1 MARVVPVYRR
11 YRKNFSKIKE
21 VLEISNLIEVQKRSY
36 EQFLQANV
44 DPDKREPIGLQA
56 VFKTVFPI
64 KDFYE
69 TASLEFV
76 NYRLTEPKYD
86 VEECLLRGMTYAA
99 PIKVTVRLVVWDI
112 NEETKAK
119 SIKAVKEQEVYFGEI
134 PLMTD
139 NGTFI
144 VNGTERVIVSQLH
157 RSPGVFFDQD
167 QIKPHGGGKVFYYA
181 RIIPYRGSWIDF
193 EFDQKDLL
201 HVRIDRRRKIPVTVL
216 LRALK
221 YTGEELLDYFYH
233 REKVLIRKGKFQKEI
248 SRDVLVG
255 QKATSDILDP
265 ESHKIIQKKHRRITE
280 DSFKKLELA
289 KIQAIPVEAQDLIGR
304 YLAKDVVDPETG
316 EVVAEC
322 NDEVTE
328 KVLDE
333 MKERKI
339 ESFEILFIDNINVS
353 SSLRDTLVMDKIGLT
368 QEEREKLPI
377 LEPGRSLR
385 EKESERALIDI
396 YKRLRPGDPPTIE
409 TAIGLFFNLFFNP
422 ERYDLSKVGRMKLN
436 HKLGLKGDPPRVLV
450 FTERW
455 KKEAL
460 SAGAAYAGGR
470 ELVDR
475 VLEGWLDFDEA
486 IATPEMA
493 EEIQRAARIL
503 HPIGLLPSIKE
514 GTITDDVQGKVR
526 KILEDEKTTLRRRDI
541 LEVVEYLIK
550 LKDGQ
555 GAVDDIDHLGNR
567 RVRTV
572 GELLENQYH
581 IGLVRIE
588 RAIKER
594 MSLQDVETLMPHD
607 LINSKPLSAVIKE
620 FFGSSQLSQ
629 FMDQTNPLSEITH
642 KRRLSALGPGGLT
655 RERAGFEVRDV
666 HPTHYGRICPIET
679 PEGPNIGLI
688 TSLSTYARVNDYGFI
703 ETPYREVVNGKVTNN
718 IRYLFAL
725 DEEEEMEGQKPAIA
739 QANAALD
746 RDGRFTAPLISARR
760 GGEFVVVRPEEI
772 RYMDV
777 SPKQL
782 VSVATSLVPFLENDD
797 ANRALMGSNM
807 QRQAVPLLKTDA
819 PLIGTGMEAIVAR
832 DSGVTVVAKRDG
844 VVEDVDASRIVIR
857 ADEDGQK
864 EDDPGVD
871 IYTLI
876 KYKRSN
882 QNTCINQRPIV
893 RVGERVKKG
902 EVIAD
907 GPATHMGELALGRN
921 VLVGFMPWGGY
932 NFEDSIL
939 ISEKL
944 LKEDTYTSIHIEE
957 MECVARDTKLGK
969 EEITCDIPN
978 AGEEALKD
986 LDESGIIRIGAEV
999 KPGDI
1004 LVGKVT
1010 PKGETQLSP
1019 EEKLLRAIFGEKAGD
1034 VRDTSLR
1041 VPHGIEGIVIDA
1053 KVFSRKGQ
1061 ERDER
1066 TKAIEDQEKARLLKN
1081 QADEIRIVQNS
1092 TRRKIGKYLIDKRVA
1107 HKIADE
1113 RKNRIYLD
1121 AKERIKEE
1129 HLFTIPFDRLRE
1141 IDVMEGKRVLP
1152 EVHRFLDHAELQIN
1166 IVKGVFGDK
1175 LAKLKRGDELA
1186 PGVIKTVKVYIAM
1199 KRKLSVGDKMSGRH
1213 GNKGIISRILPEEDM
1228 PYLEDGTPVE
1238 IILNP
1243 LGVPSR
1249 MNVGQILETH
1259 LGWAAK
1265 GLGWKIEEYLQ
1276 KHFNP
1281 KLLRRRIKE
1290 IYSSRE
1296 VNEYLEQATDD
1307 EIIELAR
1314 KLGEGIFVSVPVF
1327 DGASEEEIK
1336 DLLEKAGLPTS
1347 GQTILYDGRT
1357 GEPFHQKVTVGYM
1370 YLLKLHH
1377 LVDDKIHARSIGP
1390 YSLVTQQPLGGKAQ
1404 FGGQR
1409 LGEMEVWALEA
1420 YGAAHSLQEFLTVKS
1435 DDVAGR
1441 TRVYEAIVKGEHT
1454 LEPGLPES
1462 FNVLVKELQS
1472 LCLDTELIEEK
1483 REEI

>member
-1 MARVVPVYRR
+1 MANVVPIYRR

-44 DPDKREPIGLQA
+44 DPEKRDPVGLQA

-76 NYRLTEPKYD
+76 NFRLTEPKYD
-86 VEECLLRGMTYAA
+86 VEECLLRGMTFAA
-99 PIKVTVRLVVWDI
+99 PIKVTVRLVVWDV
-112 NEETKAK
+112 NEETKAR

-134 PLMTD
+134 PLMTE

-167 QIKPHGGGKVFYYA
+167 QVKPQSGGKAFYYA

-201 HVRIDRRRKIPVTVL
+201 YVRIDRRRKIPVTVL

-221 YTGEELLDYFYH
+221 YTGEELLDYFY
-233 REKVLIRKGKFQKEI
+233 RKEKVLIRKGKFQKEI
-248 SRDVLVG
+248 SREVLVG
-255 QKATSDILDP
+255 QKASSDILDP
-265 ESHKIIQKKHRRITE
+265 ETHKLILKKHRRITE
-280 DSFKKLELA
+280 DAFDKLELA
-289 KIQAIPVEAQDLIGR
+289 KINTISVETEDLIGR
-304 YLAKDVVDPETG
+304 YLANDVVDPGTG
-316 EVVAEC
+316 EVIAEC

-328 KVLDE
+328 KLLDE
-333 MKERKI
+333 MKERKV
-339 ESFEILFIDNINVS
+339 EAFDVLFIDNINVS
-353 SSLRDTLVMDKIGLT
+353 SSLRDTLVVDKIGLT
-368 QEEREKLPI
+368 QEEREKLPG
-377 LEPGRSLR
+377 LEPGKSLR
-385 EKESERALIDI
+385 DKESEKALIDI

-409 TAIGLFFNLFFNP
+409 TAIGLFYNLFFNA

-436 HKLGLKGDPPRVLV
+436 HKIGLKGNPLKVLV

-460 SAGAAYAGGR
+460 AAGAAYVGGK

-475 VLEGWLDFDEA
+475 ISEGWLDFDEA
-486 IATPEMA
+486 VATPEMV
-493 EEIQRAARIL
+493 EEIQRVAKIL
-503 HPIGLLPSIKE
+503 HPIGLMPSLKD
-514 GTITDDVQGKVR
+514 GSITDDVQGKVR
-526 KILEDEKTTLRRRDI
+526 KILEDEKATLRRRDI
-541 LEVVEYLIK
+541 LEVVKYLIK

-703 ETPYREVVNGKVTNN
+703 ETPYREVVNGKVTNH

-725 DEEEEMEGQKPAIA
+725 DEEEEINGQKPAIA

-746 RDGRFTAPLISARR
+746 KEGRFTAPLISARR
-760 GGEFVVVRPEEI
+760 GGEFMMVKPEEI

-807 QRQAVPLLKTDA
+807 QRQAVPLLRTDA

-832 DSGVTVVAKRDG
+832 DSGVTIVAKRDG

-864 EDDPGVD
+864 ADDPGVD

-893 RVGERVKKG
+893 HVGEHVKKG

-939 ISEKL
+939 MSEKL

-999 KPGDI
+999 NPGNI

-1081 QADEIRIVQNS
+1081 QADEIRIIQNS
-1092 TRRKIGKYLIDKRVA
+1092 TRRKIGKYLIGKRAA
-1107 HKIADE
+1107 HKLADE
-1113 RKNRIYLD
+1113 KKNRIYLE
-1121 AKERIKEE
+1121 AKEKIKEE
-1129 HLFTIPFDRLRE
+1129 HLMVLPFDRLKE
-1141 IDVMEGKRVLP
+1141 IDVLEGKRILTDVQ
-1152 EVHRFLDHAELQIN
+1152 RFLDHAELQIN
-1166 IVKGVFGDK
+1166 VVKEVFGDK

-1228 PYLEDGTPVE
+1228 PYLEDGTPVDV
-1238 IILNP
+1238 ILNP

-1281 KLLRRRIKE
+1281 NLLRRKIKE
-1290 IYSSRE
+1290 IYSSKE
-1296 VNEYLEQATDD
+1296 VTGYLEQATDE
-1307 EIIELAR
+1307 EILDLAR
-1314 KLGEGIFVSVPVF
+1314 K
-1327 DGASEEEIK
+1327 
-1336 DLLEKAGLPTS
+1336 T
-1347 GQTILYDGRT
+1347 GR
-1357 GEPFHQKVTVGYM
+1357 GDFRFGSCV
-1370 YLLKLHH
+1370 
-1377 LVDDKIHARSIGP
+1377 RRR
-1390 YSLVTQQPLGGKAQ
+1390 
-1404 FGGQR
+1404 FGG
-1409 LGEMEVWALEA
+1409 G
-1420 YGAAHSLQEFLTVKS
+1420 
-1435 DDVAGR
+1435 D
-1441 TRVYEAIVKGEHT
+1441 
-1454 LEPGLPES
+1454 
-1462 FNVLVKELQS
+1462 
-1472 LCLDTELIEEK
+1472 
-1483 REEI
+1483 

>member
-1 MARVVPVYRR
+1 
-11 YRKNFSKIKE
+11 
-21 VLEISNLIEVQKRSY
+21 
-36 EQFLQANV
+36 
-44 DPDKREPIGLQA
+44 
-56 VFKTVFPI
+56 
-64 KDFYE
+64 
-69 TASLEFV
+69 
-76 NYRLTEPKYD
+76 
-86 VEECLLRGMTYAA
+86 MTFAA
-99 PIKVTVRLVVWDI
+99 PIKVTVRLVVWDV

-134 PLMTD
+134 PLMTE

-167 QIKPHGGGKVFYYA
+167 QIKPHSGGKVFYYA

-221 YTGEELLDYFYH
+221 YTGEELLNYFYYK
-233 REKVLIRKGKFQKEI
+233 EKVFIRRGKFQKEI
-248 SRDVLVG
+248 SREVLVG

-265 ESHKIIQKKHRRITE
+265 ETHKMILKKHRRISE
-280 DSFKKLELA
+280 DAFKKLELA
-289 KIQAIPVEAQDLIGR
+289 KINAISVETQDLIGR

-316 EVVAEC
+316 EVIAEC
-322 NDEVTE
+322 NDEITE
-328 KVLDE
+328 KLLDE
-333 MKERKI
+333 MKERKV
-339 ESFEILFIDNINVS
+339 EAFEILFIDNINVS
-353 SSLRDTLVMDKIGLT
+353 SSLRDTLVVDKIGLT
-368 QEEREKLPI
+368 QEEREKLPV
-377 LEPGRSLR
+377 LEPEKSLR

-409 TAIGLFFNLFFNP
+409 TAIGLFYNLFFNP

-436 HKLGLKGDPPRVLV
+436 HKIGLKGYPPKVLV
-450 FTERW
+450 FTEKW

-460 SAGAAYAGGR
+460 AAGATYAGGK

-475 VLEGWLDFDEA
+475 ILEGWLDFDEA

-493 EEIQRAARIL
+493 EEIQRLTKIL
-503 HPIGLLPSIKE
+503 HSIGLLPSLKE

-541 LEVVEYLIK
+541 LEVVKYLIK

-703 ETPYREVVNGKVTNN
+703 ETPYREVVHGKVTNN
-718 IRYLFAL
+718 IHYLFAL
-725 DEEEEMEGQKPAIA
+725 DEEEEIDGQKPAIA
-739 QANAALD
+739 QANASLD
-746 RDGRFTAPLISARR
+746 REGRFTAPLISARR
-760 GGEFVVVRPEEI
+760 GGEFMMVKPEEI

-782 VSVATSLVPFLENDD
+782 VSVATSLIPFLENDD

-807 QRQAVPLLKTDA
+807 QRQAVPLLRTDA

-832 DSGVTVVAKRDG
+832 DSGVTVVAKRNG

-857 ADEDGQK
+857 ADENNQK

-893 RVGERVKKG
+893 RIGEHVNNG

-957 MECVARDTKLGK
+957 LECVARDTKLGK

-986 LDESGIIRIGAEV
+986 LDESG
-999 KPGDI
+999 
-1004 LVGKVT
+1004 
-1010 PKGETQLSP
+1010 S
-1019 EEKLLRAIFGEKAGD
+1019 
-1034 VRDTSLR
+1034 
-1041 VPHGIEGIVIDA
+1041 
-1053 KVFSRKGQ
+1053 
-1061 ERDER
+1061 
-1066 TKAIEDQEKARLLKN
+1066 
-1081 QADEIRIVQNS
+1081 
-1092 TRRKIGKYLIDKRVA
+1092 
-1107 HKIADE
+1107 
-1113 RKNRIYLD
+1113 
-1121 AKERIKEE
+1121 
-1129 HLFTIPFDRLRE
+1129 
-1141 IDVMEGKRVLP
+1141 
-1152 EVHRFLDHAELQIN
+1152 
-1166 IVKGVFGDK
+1166 
-1175 LAKLKRGDELA
+1175 
-1186 PGVIKTVKVYIAM
+1186 
-1199 KRKLSVGDKMSGRH
+1199 SG
-1213 GNKGIISRILPEEDM
+1213 
-1228 PYLEDGTPVE
+1228 
-1238 IILNP
+1238 
-1243 LGVPSR
+1243 
-1249 MNVGQILETH
+1249 
-1259 LGWAAK
+1259 
-1265 GLGWKIEEYLQ
+1265 
-1276 KHFNP
+1276 
-1281 KLLRRRIKE
+1281 
-1290 IYSSRE
+1290 
-1296 VNEYLEQATDD
+1296 
-1307 EIIELAR
+1307 
-1314 KLGEGIFVSVPVF
+1314 
-1327 DGASEEEIK
+1327 SE
-1336 DLLEKAGLPTS
+1336 P
-1347 GQTILYDGRT
+1347 R
-1357 GEPFHQKVTVGYM
+1357 
-1370 YLLKLHH
+1370 
-1377 LVDDKIHARSIGP
+1377 
-1390 YSLVTQQPLGGKAQ
+1390 
-1404 FGGQR
+1404 
-1409 LGEMEVWALEA
+1409 
-1420 YGAAHSLQEFLTVKS
+1420 
-1435 DDVAGR
+1435 
-1441 TRVYEAIVKGEHT
+1441 
-1454 LEPGLPES
+1454 
-1462 FNVLVKELQS
+1462 
-1472 LCLDTELIEEK
+1472 
-1483 REEI
+1483 